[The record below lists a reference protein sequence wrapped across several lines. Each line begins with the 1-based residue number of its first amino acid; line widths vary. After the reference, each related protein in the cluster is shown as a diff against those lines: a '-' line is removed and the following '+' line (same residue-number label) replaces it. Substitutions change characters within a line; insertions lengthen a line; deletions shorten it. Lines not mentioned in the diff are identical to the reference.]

1 MLLEPRPLPPET
13 VDGLRPPRAGFP
25 YFAHADQYAF
35 EPTAPAGSP
44 VNAWWL
50 ADASFLVYGDSTFID
65 HAFNASPLP
74 LQGFSLAWLGS
85 SELNRGMILSNPS
98 ALVIVFRGTR
108 LQVRNLFDVAEFVLI
123 NQNDLWTDTKFFP
136 AAWPTDGKVHS
147 GFLEAFSEISPI
159 LDRVVTNRTPG
170 QRVWLTGHSLGGALA
185 TLAAAHLG
193 FEQVHA
199 ATTYGAPRV
208 GDSAFI
214 RSIPEAR
221 LARYVHRDDWVA
233 TVPPT
238 ILGYAHPG
246 VLHSLKSGGN
256 RDLWND
262 LRTGTEEL
270 AAALVTLAREGKSRV
285 GALPFKISGLADH
298 AAIYY
303 ATLLWN
309 RLLESSS
316 RKLKSETR

>member
-1 MLLEPRPLPPET
+1 M
-13 VDGLRPPRAGFP
+13 
-25 YFAHADQYAF
+25 
-35 EPTAPAGSP
+35 
-44 VNAWWL
+44 
-50 ADASFLVYGDSTFID
+50 
-65 HAFNASPLP
+65 
-74 LQGFSLAWLGS
+74 
-85 SELNRGMILSNPS
+85 
-98 ALVIVFRGTR
+98 
-108 LQVRNLFDVAEFVLI
+108 
-123 NQNDLWTDTKFFP
+123 
-136 AAWPTDGKVHS
+136 HS